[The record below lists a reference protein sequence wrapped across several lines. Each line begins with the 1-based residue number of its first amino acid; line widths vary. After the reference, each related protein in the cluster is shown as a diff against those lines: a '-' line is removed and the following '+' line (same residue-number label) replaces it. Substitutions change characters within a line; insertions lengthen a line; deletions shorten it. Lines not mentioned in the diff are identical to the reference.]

1 MLISF
6 PDMTRYLK
14 LFVSAA
20 LSMLCIGAHSQALYT
35 ELNFDGLF
43 DNREY
48 KNDMLPQTIYGMRFM
63 PKIGFV
69 YENSALIGGF
79 TKIWEFGA
87 DDAID
92 PEIILYYGYKGNK
105 WNAMFGVIPRDELQ
119 RQLPD
124 ALLYDS
130 IAYFEPTIS
139 GTLFQRHGQVFQTE
153 LYCNWFSRQTET
165 NREAF
170 RIVWDG
176 CLSYNG
182 KNVDVSNHDLIHAGW
197 FVTMTHWAKPKEAG
211 HYIYDQFQ
219 FNPYI
224 GFDLSGKFD
233 SDLRL
238 KVNAGL
244 LYSMVR
250 CRKDGDWH
258 KPAGF
263 LGDIQLG
270 WKMFDI
276 KTTVYKGGKQ
286 QPFLNDSE
294 AGLAFH
300 RSDPFYNHSEYL
312 KTEFKVEL
320 INIRNVLMG
329 FSWNIHKTPGSPI
342 HNQQLITFEYGI
354 GMRKDLHDQK

>member
-1 MLISF
+1 MRIA
-6 PDMTRYLK
+6 K
-14 LFVSAA
+14 LFITILLTL
-20 LSMLCIGAHSQALYT
+20 LSIPVCSQSLHAGI
-35 ELNFDGLF
+35 NFDGLF

-48 KNDMLPQTIYGMRFM
+48 KNDMLPQTIYGIRVM
-63 PKIGFV
+63 PEVGIDYNQTTIAAGFSKIF
-69 YENSALIGGF
+69 
-79 TKIWEFGA
+79 EFGA
-87 DDAID
+87 DDRISPD
-92 PEIILYYGYKGNK
+92 LILYCKYHGNK
-105 WNAMFGVIPRDELQ
+105 WNALFGFIPRSNLQ

-130 IAYFEPTIS
+130 IAFFEPTIS
-139 GTLFQRHGQVFQTE
+139 GTLFQRNGNYWQTE
-153 LYCNWFSRQTET
+153 IYCNWFSRQTET
-165 NREAF
+165 QREAF

-176 CLSYNG
+176 SLFYNG
-182 KNVDVSNHDLIHAGW
+182 KGDNIAGVYDIIHAGW
-197 FVTMTHWAKPKEAG
+197 FLTMTHWAKPKEPG
-211 HYIYDQFQ
+211 HFIYDQFQ

-224 GFDLSGKFD
+224 GFDSRGIID
-233 SDLRL
+233 SPDLR
-238 KVNAGL
+238 VIGNVGL

-263 LGDIQLG
+263 LGDIQVG

-300 RSDPFYNHSEYL
+300 RSDPFYNHSEYM

-320 INIRNVLMG
+320 VNIRNLQMG
-329 FSWNIHKTPGSPI
+329 FSWNIHMTPDSPI
-342 HNQQLITFEYGI
+342 HNQQLITFKYAI
-354 GMRKDLHDQK
+354 GMRKELQDRQ

>member
-1 MLISF
+1 MRIA
-6 PDMTRYLK
+6 K
-14 LFVSAA
+14 LFVTILLA
-20 LSMLCIGAHSQALYT
+20 LLSIPVYSQSLFAGI
-35 ELNFDGLF
+35 NFDGLF

-48 KNDMLPQTIYGMRFM
+48 KGDMLPQTIYGIRVM
-63 PKIGFV
+63 PEVGIDHRQSTIAAGFSKI
-69 YENSALIGGF
+69 Y
-79 TKIWEFGA
+79 EFGA
-87 DDAID
+87 DDRID
-92 PEIILYYGYKGNK
+92 PNLILYCKYHGHK
-105 WNAMFGVIPRDELQ
+105 WNALFGYIPRRNLQ

-130 IAYFEPTIS
+130 IAFFEPTIS
-139 GTLFQRHGQVFQTE
+139 GTLLQRYGGFWQTE

-165 NREAF
+165 QREAF

-176 CLSYNG
+176 SVFYNG
-182 KNVDVSNHDLIHAGW
+182 KGDNIAGVYDIIHAGW
-197 FVTMTHWAKPKEAG
+197 FLTMTHWAKPKEPG
-211 HYIYDQFQ
+211 HFIYDQFQ

-224 GFDLSGKFD
+224 GFDSRGIID
-233 SDLRL
+233 NPDLR
-238 KVNAGL
+238 VIGNVGL

-250 CRKDGDWH
+250 CRKDGEWH

-263 LGDIQLG
+263 LGDIQVG

-320 INIRNVLMG
+320 INIRSVLMG

-354 GMRKDLHDQK
+354 GMRKDLHDRQ